1 MSWKVW
7 KWDVRFIQ
15 GELIS
20 SHNTESAAMRK
31 AEKEIEFLNAVKE
44 KREDEIRE
52 VLRLMKKY
60 KSIQYAHE
68 RSKELVE
75 KACAKFNQEFAYL
88 PKSRAKEI
96 FLHLIHFVIE
106 REY

>member
-7 KWDVRFIQ
+7 KWDGRFIQ

-44 KREDEIRE
+44 KREDEIVIWLDGE
-52 VLRLMKKY
+52 AGKPLGVITKKIN
-60 KSIQYAHE
+60 KKTKGTKRIRQGKK
-68 RSKELVE
+68 KE
-75 KACAKFNQEFAYL
+75 
-88 PKSRAKEI
+88 
-96 FLHLIHFVIE
+96 
-106 REY
+106 